1 MQLIRI
7 ERVNNQYIRI
17 DNYNIKKKFMLKY
30 KKVNY
35 SS

>member
-1 MQLIRI
+1 MSIVGNFYFTR
-7 ERVNNQYIRI
+7 YF
-17 DNYNIKKKFMLKY
+17 YNIKKKFMLKY